1 MQSTG
6 HSSRHDLSFT
16 STHGSAIT
24 YVTKVLRGLKY
35 LGTVGGNSNPAGAPL
50 HDYGCYMAS
59 MSLRTQIAQ
68 ALGKRATIRLRDG
81 DGSMRDIVGVLQSET
96 ALVKRRGEIVNF
108 NPDEAVAFRVI
119 PVFNRRDV
127 STGSL
132 SIYDTKSKSLHTIT
146 GTDGVVK
153 IYCCGPTVYRD
164 AHVGN
169 LRTFLLSDL
178 ISRTLQMTGLDVT
191 LVQNITDVG
200 HMADDFEEDKMLA
213 ESAKTKVDP
222 FEIARK
228 FEERFHID
236 LARLN
241 IDPAASY
248 PRASEKMPEMIA
260 SIEKLIDMKRAYV
273 GSDGSVYFD
282 ATSFPTYGALSGNKL
297 DSLQPGHRYEFTD
310 EGGKRFHADWA
321 LWKLAGARTQMIWD
335 SPWGAGFPG
344 WHIECSAMSIEL
356 LDSHV
361 DLHLG
366 GIDLRFPH
374 HENER
379 AQSNSLTGN
388 ETVDTWVHGEHLL
401 FEGRKMSKSAEN
413 VVLLQDVINR
423 GLDPLSLRF
432 ALLENRYRSQMDL
445 SWASLEAAHS
455 TLKRWRQLLANA
467 GASDEMKFD
476 QELSDALTTDL
487 DTPRAM
493 QRIRTIE
500 KDSTIGALDKR
511 ALFLFADQVF
521 GLDLDRGIESREV
534 SAEIQALLDARI
546 SARAEKNWALSDSLR
561 DQLTDA
567 GLEIN
572 DGADGQSWSWK

>member
-1 MQSTG
+1 
-6 HSSRHDLSFT
+6 
-16 STHGSAIT
+16 
-24 YVTKVLRGLKY
+24 
-35 LGTVGGNSNPAGAPL
+35 
-50 HDYGCYMAS
+50 

-68 ALGKRATIRLRDG
+68 ALGKRVTIRLRES
-81 DGSMRDIVGVLQSET
+81 DGSMRDVVGVLQSET
-96 ALVKRRGEIVNF
+96 ALLNRRGEVVNF
-108 NPDEAVAFRVI
+108 NPDEAIAFRVI

-132 SIYDTKSKSLHTIT
+132 SIYDTKSKSLHSVTS
-146 GTDGVVK
+146 TDGVVR

-200 HMADDFEEDKMLA
+200 HMADDFSEEDKMLA

-222 FEIARK
+222 FEIART
-228 FEERFHID
+228 FEDRFHRD
-236 LARLN
+236 LDRLN
-241 IDPAASY
+241 IQPATAY
-248 PRASEKMPEMIA
+248 PRASEKMPQMITA
-260 SIEKLIDMKRAYV
+260 IDSLIAMKRAYV
-273 GSDGSVYFD
+273 GTDGSVYFD
-282 ATSFPTYGALSGNKL
+282 ATSFPSYGTLSGNKL
-297 DSLQPGHRYEFTD
+297 DALQPGHRYEFTD
-310 EGGKRFHADWA
+310 EGGKCFHADWA

-356 LDSHV
+356 LDAHV

-379 AQSNSLTGN
+379 AQSDSLTGH
-388 ETVDTWVHGEHLL
+388 ETVNTWVHGEHLL
-401 FEGRKMSKSAEN
+401 FEGRKMSKSAGN
-413 VVLLQDVINR
+413 VVLLQDVIDR

-445 SWASLEAAHS
+445 SWASLEAAHA
-455 TLKRWRQLLANA
+455 TLKRWRGLLASA
-467 GASDEMKFD
+467 GTSSEMKFD
-476 QELSDALTTDL
+476 QEISDALTTDL

-493 QRIRTIE
+493 QRIRAIE

-521 GLDLDRGIESREV
+521 GLELDRGIETRDV
-534 SAEIQALLDARI
+534 SDEIQALLDARI
-546 SARAEKNWALSDSLR
+546 TARAEKNWALSDSLR
-561 DQLTDA
+561 EQLSEA
-567 GLEIN
+567 GLEIS
-572 DGADGQSWSWK
+572 DGAEGQSWSWR